1 MYLLRQAG
9 NKDGILGQSVLISQ
23 ADVSKKA
30 GRIFLKQTEE
40 LSLCSDS
47 GRKDGNTM
55 RSFIRNIGA
64 DSSRTGPKHVN
75 TSETL

>member
-9 NKDGILGQSVLISQ
+9 NKDGILGQSVLIPQ
-23 ADVSKKA
+23 ADVSKEA

-47 GRKDGNTM
+47 GKKRWQYNEKMFYNKEYLG
-55 RSFIRNIGA
+55 R
-64 DSSRTGPKHVN
+64 
-75 TSETL
+75 